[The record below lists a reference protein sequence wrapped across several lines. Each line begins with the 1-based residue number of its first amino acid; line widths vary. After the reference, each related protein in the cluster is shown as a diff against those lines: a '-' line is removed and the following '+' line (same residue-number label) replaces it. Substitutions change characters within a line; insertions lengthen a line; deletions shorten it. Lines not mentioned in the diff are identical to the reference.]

1 MALAHMPYPLELGCK
16 KSGIISAEIVPS
28 GSRKLEVRSKYV
40 IPFFLP
46 NAEILW
52 LTSVICFRLGVSGF

>member
-1 MALAHMPYPLELGCK
+1 
-16 KSGIISAEIVPS
+16 
-28 GSRKLEVRSKYV
+28 V